1 MMEAPHR
8 AQCRCDIAD
17 FNVLVR
23 GYLTVFRT
31 EKAMSCKR
39 ARRWLE
45 KCRVKNAAE
54 ESYIA
59 ILDTPVDCQIFAMS
73 QHQIDLDLLRTY
85 PDEAYF
91 AGQGKAAL
99 RRVLL
104 AYAKY
109 DPSLGYVQGM
119 NFIVAALLWH
129 CTEVEAFWLMV
140 SLMED
145 YELRDNYMPGL
156 PGLTK
161 HTQIIELLTF
171 EHLPDL
177 HRQFADYRV
186 QPDMYLTEWVI
197 SLFGSLLTV
206 HDMTY
211 LLDAF
216 FAHGWLFFYRLVL
229 LIFVKLKPKL
239 LASEEFVDILKSLK
253 PIKRTQ
259 KDIAQFV
266 TSMQGRLT
274 WAGLITQALEV
285 RIDADYIHNLLLH
298 FNVDTAQFSNFD
310 RGKKP
315 C

>member
-1 MMEAPHR
+1 MEAPHTI
-8 AQCRCDIAD
+8 QCRCDIS
-17 FNVLVR
+17 NYNILVR
-23 GYLTVFRT
+23 GYLSVFNS
-31 EKAMSCKR
+31 EKTQSCKR
-39 ARRWLE
+39 ARKWLE
-45 KCRVKNAAE
+45 RCRIKQASVE
-54 ESYIA
+54 VYTA
-59 ILDTPVDCQIFAMS
+59 ILETPVDCQTFMMS

-85 PDEAYF
+85 PDEEYF
-91 AGQGKAAL
+91 SGQGKAAL

-104 AYAKY
+104 ALAKY

-129 CTEVEAFWLMV
+129 STEAEAFWLMV

-161 HTQIIELLTF
+161 HSQIIELLTF
-171 EHLPDL
+171 ETMPKL
-177 HRQFADYRV
+177 HRLFAQYRV

-211 LLDAF
+211 LLDQF
-216 FAHGWLFFYRLVL
+216 FAQGWLFFYKLVL
-229 LIFVKLKPKL
+229 LIFLKLQPKL
-239 LASEEFVDILKSLK
+239 LASQEFVDILVSLK

-266 TSMQGRLT
+266 NSMQGKLT
-274 WAGLITQALEV
+274 WAALITQALEV
-285 RIDADYIHNLLLH
+285 RIDAAYIHNILPHLP
-298 FNVDTAQFSNFD
+298 S
-310 RGKKP
+310 
-315 C
+315 